1 MGFIM
6 NQFELLKVLKQAR
19 YKILVA
25 IRPLASA
32 RLAFDMVVAEI
43 AGQLRQDGINADDIE
58 GLKFND

>member
-1 MGFIM
+1 MDT
-6 NQFELLKVLKQAR
+6 NTLLTTLTQAR

-32 RLAFDMVVAEI
+32 KLGFDMVVAEVVASLHKTGAYNEVI
-43 AGQLRQDGINADDIE
+43 QKIE